1 MQNQG
6 RIILFAGTLV
16 LLLEWKRKEKTSGAS
31 TGGAQFILFTDSS
44 CSVAKQ
50 QEGYKHGGQRN
61 RNVVIYNI
69 SYRNTFHHS
78 SRQRNEKQFTKRL
91 IPADLNVTK
100 PREVEQHPATM
111 KQTEYINN
119 TCESLPKTT

>member
-31 TGGAQFILFTDSS
+31 TGGAQFILFIDSS

-61 RNVVIYNI
+61 NDIINI
-69 SYRNTFHHS
+69 SYRNTRHHS
-78 SRQRNEKQFTKRL
+78 TPSV
-91 IPADLNVTK
+91 P
-100 PREVEQHPATM
+100 
-111 KQTEYINN
+111 
-119 TCESLPKTT
+119 SLT